1 MRPVMAALIFC
12 GFILALLGELHAG
25 GSRAQLR
32 ASVPSGNSAAGFVV
46 RRGPTHRYAY
56 PYPYVYYQ
64 PYYPPVVVISPYS
77 QPYYVSPTIVA
88 TSPYFCVF
96 HNDGFVSR
104 VGLLD
109 HLSGMH
115 RIPLDVAASLCPDGT
130 GSCIFPSY

>member
-12 GFILALLGELHAG
+12 GFILAFLGELHAG

-32 ASVPSGNSAAGFVV
+32 ASVASGNSAAGFVV
-46 RRGPTHRYAY
+46 RGGSTYRYAY
-56 PYPYVYYQ
+56 PVYG

-77 QPYYVSPTIVA
+77 QPYYVSPTVVA

-115 RIPLDVAASLCPDGT
+115 RIPLDIAASLCLDGT

>member
-1 MRPVMAALIFC
+1 MRPVMAAVIFC

-32 ASVPSGNSAAGFVV
+32 ASVASGNSAAGFVV
-46 RRGPTHRYAY
+46 RGGSTYRYAY
-56 PYPYVYYQ
+56 PVYG
-64 PYYPPVVVISPYS
+64 PYYPPVVISPYS
-77 QPYYVSPTIVA
+77 QPYYVSPTVVA

-115 RIPLDVAASLCPDGT
+115 RIPLDIAASLCPDGT
-130 GSCIFPSY
+130 GNCLFPSY

>member
-1 MRPVMAALIFC
+1 MRPVMTALMIC
-12 GFILALLGELHAG
+12 GFILALSGEVHPG
-25 GSRAQLR
+25 RSRAQLR

-46 RRGPTHRYAY
+46 RGGSTYRYAY
-56 PYPYVYYQ
+56 SVYGS
-64 PYYPPVVVISPYS
+64 YYPPVVVISPYS
-77 QPYYVSPTIVA
+77 QPYYVSPTVVA

-115 RIPLDVAASLCPDGT
+115 RIPLDMAASLCPDGT

>member
-1 MRPVMAALIFC
+1 MRPVMTALMIC

-32 ASVPSGNSAAGFVV
+32 ASVASGNSAAGFVV
-46 RRGPTHRYAY
+46 RGGSTYRYAY
-56 PYPYVYYQ
+56 PVYG

-77 QPYYVSPTIVA
+77 QPYYVSPTVVA

-115 RIPLDVAASLCPDGT
+115 RIPLDIAASLCPDGT